1 MAVPQGVPRIVVV
14 VAAAADRLLAGEFVE
29 LLGGA
34 RVRTAPAARRESDC
48 GHYRQADLHG
58 SLHRV
63 YRTAMQN
70 NGAGTHGPLSCYVRP
85 AAPFPRTTWSQPQ
98 GERRLHSPC

>member
-34 RVRTAPAARRESDC
+34 RVRAAPAARRESDC
-48 GHYRQADLHG
+48 GHYRQADLDG

-63 YRTAMQN
+63 YRTATRN
-70 NGAGTHGPLSCYVRP
+70 HRWRRDARTAKLLRASGGAIPPNDMESTARRTP
-85 AAPFPRTTWSQPQ
+85 AALP
-98 GERRLHSPC
+98 